1 MTHSDGLRSTWGLL
15 GLCVG
20 LFLLLSS
27 CTSLAVRKGDGYA
40 SDGQWDLAVAS
51 YREALKQDAFN
62 VDIQTR
68 LDDARVHAAAGHA
81 VEGHRALVDHRLEDA
96 LREFKQALGLD
107 ASQQEH
113 HEGMAEVLRLKEA
126 RAQMEAGGKLL
137 GVGRSDEALTA
148 YERAVEL
155 DPTLTQAL
163 EAITQITKQQ
173 RADQSWAGSSQPM
186 TWRFQQVKVKE
197 VFEILARTAGVN
209 VIFDKDVRD
218 DPITIFVKDLPFD
231 DALNLILS
239 TNNLLTQ
246 RIGSDTLL
254 VMPNTKQK
262 QAQYQD
268 LLVRTFYLTN
278 AKAKDAVT
286 LVRTMLGSKQI
297 YVDEKINAIVVRDE
311 PAKLQLAERML
322 FAIDRREPE
331 VELDLEILEV
341 NRTKSLKYGV
351 NFAKQAG
358 MGVVPPGFSGGLSTS
373 PTQFTYQQLTSIG
386 TQSYLFTLPASVLID
401 FFKQDS
407 DAKTLASPK
416 LRVLNNRS
424 ASISIGDKQPILL
437 STTNVLPGQA
447 ATGAVP
453 TTSTVTSIEFKD
465 TGVKL
470 TVEPTINVMDEVT
483 MKLKVEVTRLGDQV
497 TLQASPLIQQFRFGT
512 RMAETTLSLKDDET
526 VVLAGLIQEEARK
539 TRVTVPLLGDIPWI
553 GQLFTSTTEDRVETE
568 VVLTLTP
575 RVVRSM
581 GAPPIEMQAMWSGTE
596 SAYATKQV
604 FPPRAMKVSLDGLAS
619 SATPAKASSEAPP
632 SATVASTLSPG
643 PPSPGTAPSMG
654 AHTMIPAPV
663 PQPSGMP
670 VPAPSGP
677 SAAPSSSLVTPGSG
691 ATIAEVTSSVA
702 PPAAPVVS
710 AGPAAVP
717 PAYAAVPTNQ
727 VARLSSPLMF
737 RPADVSATMGQEFRL
752 EVLTTDGTPATEV
765 LATVFYDPTLVEF
778 RRVEPGVA
786 AISARATEG
795 HVVLTIRRQG
805 GADTGETVLARL
817 FFQAKATGEATVT
830 VQSTAGGTATPAG
843 PVATE
848 QAVVHVR

>member
-1 MTHSDGLRSTWGLL
+1 MMRYDGLRSTWGLL
-15 GLCVG
+15 GLCMG
-20 LFLLLSS
+20 LSLLLSS
-27 CTSLAVRKGDGYA
+27 CSSSAVRKGDGYA

-51 YREALKQDAFN
+51 YREALKKDAFN
-62 VDIQTR
+62 ADIQTR
-68 LDDARVHAAAGHA
+68 LEDARVHAAAGHY
-81 VEGHRALVDHRLEDA
+81 VEGRRALVERRLVDA

-107 ASQQEH
+107 PTKQDH

-126 RAQMEAGGKLL
+126 RDQMEAAGKFVGL
-137 GVGRSDEALTA
+137 GRPDEALAA

-155 DPTLTQAL
+155 DPSLTHAL
-163 EAITQITKQQ
+163 EAITQLTKQQ
-173 RADQSWAGSSQPM
+173 RAEKSLGGSSQPISL
-186 TWRFQQVKVKE
+186 RFQSVKLKE

-209 VIFDKDVRD
+209 VIFDKEVRD
-218 DPITIFVKDLPFD
+218 DPLTIFVKDLPFD

-239 TNNLLTQ
+239 TNNLLTK

-268 LLVRTFYLTN
+268 LLLRTFYLAN
-278 AKAKDAVT
+278 AKAKDAVN
-286 LVRTMLGSKQI
+286 LVRTMLDSKKI

-311 PAKLQLAERML
+311 PAKLQLAERLL

-331 VELDLEILEV
+331 VVLDLEVLEV
-341 NRTKSLKYGV
+341 NRTKTLKYGV

-358 MGVVPPGFSGGLSTS
+358 MGLIPSGGSGGISTS
-373 PTQFTYQQLTSIG
+373 PTQFTFAQLTSLG
-386 TQSYLFTLPASVLID
+386 PESYLFTLPASILID

-416 LRVLNNRS
+416 LRVLNNKS
-424 ASISIGDKQPILL
+424 ASINVGDKQPILL

-447 ATGAVP
+447 ATGAIP

-470 TVEPTINVMDEVT
+470 TVEPSINVMDEVT
-483 MKLKVEVTRLGDQV
+483 LKLKIEVTRLGDQV
-497 TLQASPLIQQFRFGT
+497 TLQASPEIKQFKFGT
-512 RMAETTLSLKDDET
+512 RSAETTLSLKDDET
-526 VVLAGLIQEEARK
+526 VVLAGLIQEEERK
-539 TRVTVPLLGDIPWI
+539 TRSTVPLLGDIPFL
-553 GQLFTSTTEDRVETE
+553 GQLFSSTTQDRLETE

-581 GAPPIEMQAMWSGTE
+581 GAPPIATQAMWSGTE
-596 SAYATKQV
+596 NDYSTKQL
-604 FPPRAMKVSLDGLAS
+604 FPPRAVKVSQEA
-619 SATPAKASSEAPP
+619 PASSEATP
-632 SATVASTLSPG
+632 AAVVASTQPTGQLS
-643 PPSPGTAPSMG
+643 S
-654 AHTMIPAPV
+654 
-663 PQPSGMP
+663 
-670 VPAPSGP
+670 
-677 SAAPSSSLVTPGSG
+677 SAAPTSSPVIPVPG
-691 ATIAEVTSSVA
+691 ATIPTITGSVA
-702 PPAAPVVS
+702 PSTAP

-717 PAYAAVPTNQ
+717 PAQAAAPNNQ

-752 EVLTTDGTPATEV
+752 DVMALAGIPATEV
-765 LATVFYDPTLVEF
+765 MATVSYDPNLVEF
-778 RRVEPGVA
+778 RRVGPGAA

-795 HVVLTIRRQG
+795 QVVLTIRRQG
-805 GADTGETVLARL
+805 GAETGETVLAML
-817 FFQAKATGEATVT
+817 FFQAKAQGDATVT
-830 VQSTAGGTATPAG
+830 VQSTAGGPTTPAG

>member
-1 MTHSDGLRSTWGLL
+1 MRMTPSASLRSTWGLI
-15 GLCVG
+15 GVCVG
-20 LFLLLSS
+20 LFLLMSS
-27 CTSLAVRKGDGYA
+27 CTSSAVRKGDRYA

-51 YREALKQDAFN
+51 YREALKKDAFN
-62 VDIQTR
+62 DDIQTR
-68 LDDARVHAAAGHA
+68 LADARVHAAAGHYA
-81 VEGHRALVDHRLEDA
+81 AGHRALVEHRLVDA

-107 ASQQEH
+107 SSKQEH
-113 HEGMAEVLRLKEA
+113 HEAMAEALRLKEA
-126 RAQMEAGGKLL
+126 RDQMEVAGKFLNL
-137 GVGRSDEALTA
+137 GRPDEALEA
-148 YERAVEL
+148 YERTVEL
-155 DPTLTQAL
+155 DPSLTQAL

-173 RADQSWAGSSQPM
+173 RADKSLAGSSQPI
-186 TWRFQQVKVKE
+186 TLRFQNVKLKE

-209 VIFDKDVRD
+209 VIFDKEVRD
-218 DPITIFVKDLPFD
+218 DPLTIFVKELPFD

-268 LLVRTFYLTN
+268 LLLRTFYLAN
-278 AKAKDAVT
+278 AKAKDAVN
-286 LVRTMLGSKQI
+286 LVRTMLDSKKI

-341 NRTKSLKYGV
+341 NRTMSLKYGV

-358 MGVVPPGFSGGLSTS
+358 MGVVPPPAGTGGISTA
-373 PTQFTYQQLTSIG
+373 PTRFTYEQLTNIG
-386 TQSYLFTLPASVLID
+386 PQSYLFTLPASLLID

-407 DAKTLASPK
+407 NAKTLASPK
-416 LRVLNNRS
+416 LRVLNNKS

-447 ATGAVP
+447 ATGAIP
-453 TTSTVTSIEFKD
+453 TTSTVTAIEFKD

-470 TVEPTINVMDEVT
+470 TVEPSINVMDEVT

-497 TLQASPLIQQFRFGT
+497 TLQASPEIKQFRFGT

-526 VVLAGLIQEEARK
+526 VVLAGLIQEEERK
-539 TRVTVPLLGDIPWI
+539 ARVTVPLLGDIPWI
-553 GQLFTSTTEDRVETE
+553 GELFSSTIKDRVQTE

-581 GAPPIEMQAMWSGTE
+581 GAPPIETQAMWSGTE
-596 SAYATKQV
+596 NAYATKQLY
-604 FPPRAMKVSLDGLAS
+604 PPRVVKVSQDVPVS
-619 SATPAKASSEAPP
+619 SGER
-632 SATVASTLSPG
+632 SAAGVASTQPTGL
-643 PPSPGTAPSMG
+643 PSASAAPAIGVQAM
-654 AHTMIPAPV
+654 APANAS
-663 PQPSGMP
+663 QPSGMM
-670 VPAPSGP
+670 VPA
-677 SAAPSSSLVTPGSG
+677 VTGS
-691 ATIAEVTSSVA
+691 TA
-702 PPAAPVVS
+702 PPAAP
-710 AGPAAVP
+710 AALLPAQ
-717 PAYAAVPTNQ
+717 AAASTDQ
-727 VARLSSPLMF
+727 VARLPSPLMF

-752 EVLTTDGTPATEV
+752 DVMATVGTPATEV
-765 LATVFYDPTLVEF
+765 MATVSYDPKLVEF
-778 RRVEPGVA
+778 RRMGPGAA

-795 HVVLTIRRQG
+795 QVVLTIRRQG
-805 GADTGETVLARL
+805 GADVGETVLAML
-817 FFQAKATGEATVT
+817 FFQAKAKGDATVT
-830 VQSTAGGTATPAG
+830 VQSMAGGTASAPG

-848 QAVVHVR
+848 PAVVHVR

>member
-1 MTHSDGLRSTWGLL
+1 MMRYAGLRSTWGLL

-20 LFLLLSS
+20 LSLLLSS
-27 CTSLAVRKGDGYA
+27 CSSSVVKKAERYA

-51 YREALKQDAFN
+51 YREALKKDAFN

-68 LDDARVHAAAGHA
+68 LDDARVHAAVGHYD
-81 VEGHRALVDHRLEDA
+81 EGHRALLERRLVDA

-107 ASQQEH
+107 PSKQEH

-126 RAQMEAGGKLL
+126 RDQMEAAGKFVSL
-137 GVGRSDEALTA
+137 GRADEALAA

-155 DPTLTQAL
+155 DPSLTHAL
-163 EAITQITKQQ
+163 EAITQLTKQQ
-173 RADQSWAGSSQPM
+173 RAEKSLGGSSQPI
-186 TWRFQQVKVKE
+186 TLRFQNAKLKE

-209 VIFDKDVRD
+209 VIFDKEVRD

-231 DALNLILS
+231 EALNLILS

-254 VMPNTKQK
+254 VMPNSKQK

-268 LLVRTFYLTN
+268 LLLRTFYLAN
-278 AKAKDAVT
+278 AKAKDAVN
-286 LVRTMLGSKQI
+286 LVRTMLDSKKI

-358 MGVVPPGFSGGLSTS
+358 MGLIPSGGSGGISTS
-373 PTQFTYQQLTSIG
+373 PTQFTFAQLTSLG
-386 TQSYLFTLPASVLID
+386 PESYLFTLPASILID

-416 LRVLNNRS
+416 LRVLNNKS

-447 ATGAVP
+447 ATGAIP

-470 TVEPTINVMDEVT
+470 TVEPSINVMDEVT
-483 MKLKVEVTRLGDQV
+483 LKLKVEVTRLGDQV
-497 TLQASPLIQQFRFGT
+497 TLQASPEIKQFRFGT

-539 TRVTVPLLGDIPWI
+539 TRSTVPLLGDIPWI
-553 GQLFTSTTEDRVETE
+553 GELFTSTTQDRVETE

-581 GAPPIEMQAMWSGTE
+581 GAPPIATQAMWSGTE
-596 SAYATKQV
+596 NAYATKQL
-604 FPPRAMKVSLDGLAS
+604 FPPRVLKVSQEAP
-619 SATPAKASSEAPP
+619 TSSEGKSSVA
-632 SATVASTLSPG
+632 VASTQSTGQPSAGAASPS
-643 PPSPGTAPSMG
+643 SPV
-654 AHTMIPAPV
+654 IPAP
-663 PQPSGMP
+663 
-670 VPAPSGP
+670 
-677 SAAPSSSLVTPGSG
+677 G
-691 ATIAEVTSSVA
+691 ATIPTITGSVA
-702 PPAAPVVS
+702 PPAAP
-710 AGPAAVP
+710 AGSGAVP
-717 PAYAAVPTNQ
+717 PAQAAAPNNQ

-737 RPADVSATMGQEFRL
+737 RPAEVSATMGQEFRL
-752 EVLTTDGTPATEV
+752 DVMATAGIPATEV
-765 LATVFYDPTLVEF
+765 MATVSYDPKLVEF
-778 RRVEPGVA
+778 RRVGPGAA

-795 HVVLTIRRQG
+795 QVVLTIRRQG
-805 GADTGETVLARL
+805 GAETGETVLAML
-817 FFQAKATGEATVT
+817 FFQAKAQGDATVT
-830 VQSTAGGTATPAG
+830 VQSTAGGPTTPAG
-843 PVATE
+843 PVVAE
-848 QAVVHVR
+848 QTVVHVR

>member
-1 MTHSDGLRSTWGLL
+1 MMPYAGLRSTWGLI
-15 GLCVG
+15 GLCMG

-27 CTSLAVRKGDGYA
+27 CTSPAVRKGDRYA
-40 SDGQWDLAVAS
+40 SNGQWDLAVTA
-51 YREALKQDAFN
+51 YREAMKNDAFN
-62 VDIQTR
+62 VDIQNR
-68 LDDARVHAAAGHA
+68 LADARAHAAAAHYA
-81 VEGHRALVDHRLEDA
+81 EGRRALGEQRLADA
-96 LREFKQALGLD
+96 LREFKLALGLD
-107 ASQQEH
+107 SSKQDH
-113 HEGMAEVLRLKEA
+113 HEGMEEVLRLKEA
-126 RAQMEAGGKLL
+126 RDQTEAGGKLL
-137 GVGRSDEALTA
+137 GLGRSDEALTA

-173 RADQSWAGSSQPM
+173 RADKSFAGSSQPISL
-186 TWRFQQVKVKE
+186 RFQNAKLKE

-209 VIFDKDVRD
+209 VIFDKEIRD
-218 DPITIFVKDLPFD
+218 EPMTIFVKDLPFD

-268 LLVRTFYLTN
+268 LLMRTFYLAN
-278 AKAKDAVT
+278 AKAKDAVN
-286 LVRTMLGSKQI
+286 LVRTMLDSKKI
-297 YVDEKINAIVVRDE
+297 YVDEKVNAVIIRDE
-311 PAKLQLAERML
+311 PVKLQLAERML

-358 MGVVPPGFSGGLSTS
+358 MGIIPPGGGGGISTS
-373 PTQFTYQQLTSIG
+373 PTQFTYEQLTSLG
-386 TQSYLFTLPASVLID
+386 PESYIFKFPASVIID

-416 LRVLNNRS
+416 LRVLNNKS

-470 TVEPTINVMDEVT
+470 TVEPSINLMDEVT

-497 TLQASPLIQQFRFGT
+497 TLQASPEIKQFRFGT
-512 RMAETTLSLKDDET
+512 RVAETTLSLKDDET
-526 VVLAGLIQEEARK
+526 VVLAGLIQEEGRK

-553 GQLFTSTTEDRVETE
+553 GQLFTSTTEDRLETE

-581 GAPPIEMQAMWSGTE
+581 GAPPIETQAIWSGTE
-596 SAYATKQV
+596 NAYATKQLY
-604 FPPRAMKVSLDGLAS
+604 PPRVVKVSQ
-619 SATPAKASSEAPP
+619 EAPFAAP
-632 SATVASTLSPG
+632 SAMA
-643 PPSPGTAPSMG
+643 PGTTPPVETSSG
-654 AHTMIPAPV
+654 ALV
-663 PQPSGMP
+663 SG
-670 VPAPSGP
+670 
-677 SAAPSSSLVTPGSG
+677 SAAPSGEANSAQSG
-691 ATIAEVTSSVA
+691 TTK
-702 PPAAPVVS
+702 
-710 AGPAAVP
+710 
-717 PAYAAVPTNQ
+717 TQ
-727 VARLSSPLMF
+727 LTARLPSPITL
-737 RPADVSATMGQEFRL
+737 RPGEVAATAGQEFRL
-752 EVLTTDGTPATEV
+752 DVFALPGHAMTEAI
-765 LATVFYDPTLVEF
+765 ATVSYDPKLVEF
-778 RRVEPGVA
+778 RRVGPGA
-786 AISARATEG
+786 AAVSARATEG
-795 HVVLTIRRQG
+795 QVVLTIRQQG
-805 GADTGETVLARL
+805 GVDQSEAVVAML
-817 FFQAKATGEATVT
+817 FFQAKVKGDTTVT
-830 VQSTAGGTATPAG
+830 LRANAGGAGTPPG
-843 PVATE
+843 PVAQE
-848 QAVVHVR
+848 QVAVHVQ

>member
-1 MTHSDGLRSTWGLL
+1 
-15 GLCVG
+15 
-20 LFLLLSS
+20 
-27 CTSLAVRKGDGYA
+27 
-40 SDGQWDLAVAS
+40 
-51 YREALKQDAFN
+51 

-68 LDDARVHAAAGHA
+68 LDDARVHAAAGHY
-81 VEGHRALVDHRLEDA
+81 VEGRRALVEHRFVDA
-96 LREFKQALGLD
+96 LREFKQALGFD
-107 ASQQEH
+107 SSKQEH

-126 RAQMEAGGKLL
+126 RDQMEAGGKLL
-137 GVGRSDEALTA
+137 GMGRSDEALAA

-155 DPTLTQAL
+155 DPSLTQAL
-163 EAITQITKQQ
+163 DSITQITKQQ
-173 RADQSWAGSSQPM
+173 RADRSLAGSSQPI
-186 TWRFQQVKVKE
+186 TLRFQNAKLKE

-209 VIFDKDVRD
+209 VIFDKEVRD

-231 DALNLILS
+231 EALNLILS

-268 LLVRTFYLTN
+268 LLLRTFYLAN
-278 AKAKDAVT
+278 AKAKDAVN
-286 LVRTMLGSKQI
+286 LVRTMLDSKKI

-322 FAIDRREPE
+322 FAIDLREPE
-331 VELDLEILEV
+331 IELAVEILEV

-358 MGVVPPGFSGGLSTS
+358 MGVVPPGGTGGISTS

-386 TQSYLFTLPASVLID
+386 PQSYLFTLPASVLID

-416 LRVLNNRS
+416 LRVLNNKS

-437 STTNVLPGQA
+437 STSNVLPGQA
-447 ATGAVP
+447 ATGAIP

-470 TVEPTINVMDEVT
+470 TVEPSINLMDEVT

-497 TLQASPLIQQFRFGT
+497 TLQASPEIKQFRFGT

-553 GQLFTSTTEDRVETE
+553 GQLFTSTTDDRVETE

-581 GAPPIEMQAMWSGTE
+581 GAPSVAMQAMWTGTE
-596 SAYATKQV
+596 SAYATKQL
-604 FPPRAMKVSLDGLAS
+604 FPPRAVKVSQIGPVS
-619 SATPAKASSEAPP
+619 SATPAKASSEAEPAAP
-632 SATVASTLSPG
+632 VASTQPTG
-643 PPSPGTAPSMG
+643 QPSAGVAPSI
-654 AHTMIPAPV
+654 AAQTMTPANV
-663 PQPSGMP
+663 PQSSGMT

-677 SAAPSSSLVTPGSG
+677 STAPTSPLVVPVPG
-691 ATIAEVTSSVA
+691 ATGSEGTDSDA
-702 PPAAPVVS
+702 PPAAP
-710 AGPAAVP
+710 AGPTAVP
-717 PAYAAVPTNQ
+717 PAQAAAATNQ
-727 VARLSSPLMF
+727 VARLSSPVMF
-737 RPADVSATMGQEFRL
+737 RPADVSVTMGEEFRL
-752 EVLTTDGTPATEV
+752 DVLARAGTPANEV
-765 LATVFYDPTLVEF
+765 LATVSYDPNLVEF
-778 RRVEPGVA
+778 RRVEPGTA

-795 HVVLTIRRQG
+795 QVVLTIRRQG
-805 GADTGETVLARL
+805 ETEAVETVLAML
-817 FFQAKATGEATVT
+817 FFQAKAKGDATVT
-830 VQSTAGGTATPAG
+830 AQSTAGGAVTAAG
-843 PVATE
+843 PVGTE

>member
-1 MTHSDGLRSTWGLL
+1 MRMKRYDGLRSTWGLL

-20 LFLLLSS
+20 ISLLLSS
-27 CTSLAVRKGDGYA
+27 CSSSAVRKGDRYA

-51 YREALKQDAFN
+51 YREALKKDAFN

-68 LDDARVHAAAGHA
+68 LDDARVHAAAGHYL
-81 VEGHRALVDHRLEDA
+81 EGRRALVEHRLVDA

-107 ASQQEH
+107 SSKQEH

-126 RAQMEAGGKLL
+126 RDQMEAGGKLL
-137 GVGRSDEALTA
+137 GLGRSDEALTA

-163 EAITQITKQQ
+163 DAITQITKQQ
-173 RADQSWAGSSQPM
+173 RADKSLAGSSQPI
-186 TWRFQQVKVKE
+186 TLRFQNAKLKE

-209 VIFDKDVRD
+209 VIFDKEVRD

-231 DALNLILS
+231 EALNLILS

-246 RIGSDTLL
+246 RIASDTLL

-268 LLVRTFYLTN
+268 LLLRTFYLAN
-278 AKAKDAVT
+278 AKAKDVVN
-286 LVRTMLGSKQI
+286 LLRTMLDSKKI
-297 YVDEKINAIVVRDE
+297 YVDEKVNAIVVRDE
-311 PAKLQLAERML
+311 PVKLQLAERML

-331 VELDLEILEV
+331 VELDLEVLEV

-358 MGVVPPGFSGGLSTS
+358 MGAFPPPLPTGSIPIS
-373 PTQFTYQQLTSIG
+373 PTRFTFEQLTSIG
-386 TQSYLFTLPASVLID
+386 PHSYLFSLPSSVLID

-416 LRVLNNRS
+416 LRVLNNKS

-437 STTNVLPGQA
+437 STSNVLPGQA
-447 ATGAVP
+447 ATGAIP

-470 TVEPTINVMDEVT
+470 TVEPSINLMDEVT

-497 TLQASPLIQQFRFGT
+497 TLQASPEIKQFRFGT

-539 TRVTVPLLGDIPWI
+539 VRVTVPLLGDIPWI
-553 GQLFTSTTEDRVETE
+553 GQLFTSTTEDRIETE

-581 GAPPIEMQAMWSGTE
+581 GAPPIATQAIWSGTE
-596 SAYATKQV
+596 NAYATKQL
-604 FPPRAMKVSLDGLAS
+604 FPPRVLKVSQETPAS
-619 SATPAKASSEAPP
+619 SGDK
-632 SATVASTLSPG
+632 
-643 PPSPGTAPSMG
+643 
-654 AHTMIPAPV
+654 
-663 PQPSGMP
+663 
-670 VPAPSGP
+670 
-677 SAAPSSSLVTPGSG
+677 
-691 ATIAEVTSSVA
+691 
-702 PPAAPVVS
+702 PPAAVALTQPTEQSSFDPASTSTPVTPIPGET
-710 AGPAAVP
+710 APTTPAAAAGSAAAP
-717 PAYAAVPTNQ
+717 PVQTATPNNQ
-727 VARLSSPLMF
+727 VARLASPLIF
-737 RPADVSATMGQEFRL
+737 RPADVSATMGQEVRL
-752 EVLTTDGTPATEV
+752 DVMAMAGTPATEV
-765 LATVFYDPTLVEF
+765 IATVSYDPTLVEF
-778 RRVEPGVA
+778 RRMGPGAA

-795 HVVLTIRRQG
+795 QVVLTIRRQG
-805 GADTGETVLARL
+805 ETEAGEAVVAML
-817 FFQAKATGEATVT
+817 FFQAKMKGDATVT
-830 VQSTAGGTATPAG
+830 LQAAAGTSTAPAG

>member
-1 MTHSDGLRSTWGLL
+1 MKRYDGVGSLWALL
-15 GLCVG
+15 GLCAG
-20 LFLLLSS
+20 LSLLLASCSS
-27 CTSLAVRKGDGYA
+27 SAMRKGDGYA
-40 SDGQWDLAVAS
+40 ADGQWDLAVAS
-51 YREALKQDAFN
+51 YREALKKDAFN

-68 LDDARVHAAAGHA
+68 LDDARVHAAAGHYT
-81 VEGHRALVDHRLEDA
+81 EGHRALVEHRLGDA

-107 ASQQEH
+107 SSKQEH

-126 RAQMEAGGKLL
+126 RDQMEVAGKFLNL
-137 GVGRSDEALTA
+137 RRPDEALEA
-148 YERAVEL
+148 YERAVVL

-173 RADQSWAGSSQPM
+173 RADKSLAGSSQPI
-186 TWRFQQVKVKE
+186 TLRFQNAKLKE

-209 VIFDKDVRD
+209 VIFDKEVRD

-231 DALNLILS
+231 EALNLILS

-268 LLVRTFYLTN
+268 LLLRTFYLAN
-278 AKAKDAVT
+278 AKAKEAVN
-286 LVRTMLGSKQI
+286 LVRTMLDSKKI
-297 YVDEKINAIVVRDE
+297 YVDEKLNAIVVRDE

-341 NRTKSLKYGV
+341 NRTKSLKYGL

-358 MGVVPPGFSGGLSTS
+358 MGVLPSGGTGGISTS
-373 PTQFTYQQLTSIG
+373 PTQFTYRQLTSIG
-386 TQSYLFTLPASVLID
+386 PQSYLFTLPASVLID

-416 LRVLNNRS
+416 LRVLNNKS

-437 STTNVLPGQA
+437 STSNVLPGQA
-447 ATGAVP
+447 ATGAIP

-470 TVEPTINVMDEVT
+470 TVEPSINVMDEVT

-497 TLQASPLIQQFRFGT
+497 TLQASPEIKQFRFGT

-581 GAPPIEMQAMWSGTE
+581 GAPPLETQAMWSGTE
-596 SAYATKQV
+596 NAYSTKQLY
-604 FPPRAMKVSLDGLAS
+604 PPRAVKVSQDGPVS
-619 SATPAKASSEAPP
+619 SIPPANASSEAKHAAGGAATLPTGQAASSTAP
-632 SATVASTLSPG
+632 SVGAPTLSP
-643 PPSPGTAPSMG
+643 AN
-654 AHTMIPAPV
+654 V
-663 PQPSGMP
+663 PQPSGMT
-670 VPAPSGP
+670 VPSPSQT
-677 SAAPSSSLVTPGSG
+677 SAAPPPTQ
-691 ATIAEVTSSVA
+691 AEAS
-702 PPAAPVVS
+702 
-710 AGPAAVP
+710 
-717 PAYAAVPTNQ
+717 TNQ
-727 VARLSSPLMF
+727 IARLSSPLMF

-752 EVLTTDGTPATEV
+752 DLMATAGTPATEV
-765 LATVFYDPTLVEF
+765 LATVSYDPTLVEF
-778 RRVEPGVA
+778 RRVGPGAA

-795 HVVLTIRRQG
+795 QVVLTIRRQG
-805 GADTGETVLARL
+805 GTDAGETVMAML
-817 FFQAKATGEATVT
+817 FFHAKAKGDATVT
-830 VQSTAGGTATPAG
+830 VQLTAGGTATAAG
-843 PVATE
+843 PVGTE
-848 QAVVHVR
+848 QAVIHVR